1 MYFPL
6 KLDRHYSDY
15 VVRLGLFEVMRLCS
29 RSLHLRWL
37 HFSVASCARHNTNP
51 QSAILVGQFV
61 IFNDVWNCNNW
72 HESNQFTT
80 VRLRQLRVR
89 KMSFYI
95 DIAVIYVFNTQHFI
109 MYFGMSTA
117 RYDARR
123 KLLYYHYV
131 AVEKNWSLPVKNAAC
146 GNELVGFSFFTLL
159 MITSKQEKERAVRWK
174 GREKQM
180 NWTGIQSHEA
190 LSTRLLSS
198 NLLSK

>member
-109 MYFGMSTA
+109 MYFGMSI
-117 RYDARR
+117 D
-123 KLLYYHYV
+123 KSELLPMLDMMLAENYYTIIM
-131 AVEKNWSLPVKNAAC
+131 W
-146 GNELVGFSFFTLL
+146 
-159 MITSKQEKERAVRWK
+159 RWK
-174 GREKQM
+174 KIEVCLWKMQLAVM
-180 NWTGIQSHEA
+180 NS
-190 LSTRLLSS
+190 LVFLSS
-198 NLLSK
+198 LF

>member
-1 MYFPL
+1 MW
-6 KLDRHYSDY
+6 KSCC
-15 VVRLGLFEVMRLCS
+15 VRLTLILNHIIEVFFVLLFITFRVFSAQARPTLQRLCCTPWII
-29 RSLHLRWL
+29 RSYALMQPLSAFAMV

-109 MYFGMSTA
+109 MYFGMSI
-117 RYDARR
+117 D
-123 KLLYYHYV
+123 KSELLPMLDMMLAENYYTIIM
-131 AVEKNWSLPVKNAAC
+131 W
-146 GNELVGFSFFTLL
+146 
-159 MITSKQEKERAVRWK
+159 RWK
-174 GREKQM
+174 KIEVCLWKMQLAVM
-180 NWTGIQSHEA
+180 NS
-190 LSTRLLSS
+190 LVFLSS
-198 NLLSK
+198 LF